1 MKQVLS
7 IFNGLSYEFNELK
20 DFPKDHFILNNPV
33 HAKPFINVQLGV
45 YFSSLYTIM
54 THLSIGI
61 VESLVSKND
70 NLKKAYN
77 GYRAKYLED
86 KVEQMFTEAFPEA
99 NIFKG
104 NLWQGDDGKQ
114 YENDLLVIV
123 DSFVLVVEAKSGTV
137 SQPAKRGA
145 SDRLYK
151 TLKELIEDPSDQ
163 AIRFIN
169 YLKKNK
175 SILELKTKKKG
186 KNIIDNRNLKFFI
199 PLGIT
204 ISHLGAISTNL
215 KTVIK
220 AGVTKKRIHELA
232 PSINITDLEVI
243 LDLLP
248 STAQKLHYFQRRREI
263 EANVEYIGDEI
274 DLLAWYLDS
283 GFNIGDH
290 EYLHKP
296 YYNLILKSKELDP
309 YIIGTGK
316 GQVVDKPTLRTT
328 NWWKAI
334 LERLETAKP
343 DLWLENSFVLLN
355 LGLEGQELFEEM
367 INDLIVKIKKG
378 KTTFRQN
385 WIQVDNNHEERRYV
399 IVGYPYTDELY
410 FERND
415 MMADIISD
423 EEKRNTK
430 GMLVIGINI
439 DKGHYPYSV
448 LCSKLSSKLFD
459 AEFTDMVSVDEEN

>member
-1 MKQVLS
+1 MKNANVVLIDRHPGRS
-7 IFNGLSYEFNELK
+7 AQTIGIARELGTDLSLIHEPSVGVVGTKGDSQCY
-20 DFPKDHFILNNPV
+20 
-33 HAKPFINVQLGV
+33 LGV
-45 YFSSLYTIM
+45 L
-54 THLSIGI
+54 
-61 VESLVSKND
+61 
-70 NLKKAYN
+70 
-77 GYRAKYLED
+77 AK
-86 KVEQMFTEAFPEA
+86 
-99 NIFKG
+99 
-104 NLWQGDDGKQ
+104 
-114 YENDLLVIV
+114 V
-123 DSFVLVVEAKSGTV
+123 D
-137 SQPAKRGA
+137 
-145 SDRLYK
+145 
-151 TLKELIEDPSDQ
+151 
-163 AIRFIN
+163 AI
-169 YLKKNK
+169 
-175 SILELKTKKKG
+175 
-186 KNIIDNRNLKFFI
+186 
-199 PLGIT
+199 
-204 ISHLGAISTNL
+204 H
-215 KTVIK
+215 
-220 AGVTKKRIHELA
+220 
-232 PSINITDLEVI
+232 
-243 LDLLP
+243 
-248 STAQKLHYFQRRREI
+248 AQ
-263 EANVEYIGDEI
+263 
-274 DLLAWYLDS
+274 
-283 GFNIGDH
+283 
-290 EYLHKP
+290 
-296 YYNLILKSKELDP
+296 LKSR
-309 YIIGTGK
+309 IGTGK